1 MCAAVRFMVMYL
13 DESVDVFYTDGR
25 RLQLSSCGS
34 EFIIDKHKLSPSD
47 HPLHTRERVRQ
58 RTRFTISEYKMLV
71 VNALEFRNKYA
82 TRPYLPEELV
92 EVEFKKT
99 SMNAVTEVQWP
110 ASDTCN
116 ILRGPLEEMSVCSV
130 NGHAKLILSSS
141 GEEFTVEFICRSSQ
155 SEVDSQYQGIQHKST
170 CLLGALTSKSVTGKD
185 LNTSANDQIHG
196 RTAAESVEPTSRTSS
211 KVDLYTKVI
220 QQYSRASYPQ
230 TWHYPLSLAVR
241 HLESQRTEINTGQP
255 ISSHADLQDAE
266 VQLPTELKSK
276 LPEALPLKCPSPHQ
290 HRWRY
295 EKVNP
300 DWLEQEVEVTTE
312 LVKVV
317 WCKGVIYRIID
328 GVTAVVEISP
338 GDGSVIR
345 SNGALANYFTHYKS
359 KAAHRDVNTVYYLS
373 GLPPDVPGQLYS
385 VRSVVTRASR
395 ILKCFIQAR
404 TSLRTHLSFFC
415 WKETAVCDCVNVVQE
430 VNVAGTGCFK
440 ALSDGAA
447 EVLFL
452 NGVRAQMM
460 WTSDSYT
467 PAQKLTAEV
476 RASERWCQISLPDG
490 HQTLVQVDKNK
501 PYQRYVSAL
510 VEWCEWVKQTE
521 QSKSIEG
528 VAFSDSA
535 HSNTHQPITYRS
547 VVSELEKIKRFNF
560 LLENSRVLGSAGRSL
575 GCERSSDLCEV
586 KLTDNCISEA
596 LEKTSKAIRDINTL
610 LSEKP

>member
-1 MCAAVRFMVMYL
+1 MCAAVRFMVMYV

-58 RTRFTISEYKMLV
+58 RTRFTISEYKTLV

-82 TRPYLPEELV
+82 TRPYLPEELI
-92 EVEFKKT
+92 EVENKKT
-99 SMNAVTEVQWP
+99 FMNAVTEVQWP
-110 ASDTCN
+110 ASDTCD
-116 ILRGPLEEMSVCSV
+116 ILRGPLEETSVCSV
-130 NGHAKLILSSS
+130 DGHAKLILSSS

-170 CLLGALTSKSVTGKD
+170 DKD
-185 LNTSANDQIHG
+185 LNTSADAQIH
-196 RTAAESVEPTSRTSS
+196 RRPAAEFVEPTSKTSS

-230 TWHYPLSLAVR
+230 TWHYPLSLAVW
-241 HLESQRTEINTGQP
+241 HLESQRTERNTGQP
-255 ISSHADLQDAE
+255 TSSHADLQDGE

-276 LPEALPLKCPSPHQ
+276 LPDALPLKCPSPHQ

-317 WCKGVIYRIID
+317 WCKGIIYRVID

-359 KAAHRDVNTVYYLS
+359 IAAHRDTVYYLS

-404 TSLRTHLSFFC
+404 TSLRTHLPFLC

-430 VNVAGTGCFK
+430 VNVTGTGCFK
-440 ALSDGAA
+440 ALSDGIAK
-447 EVLFL
+447 VLFL

-460 WTSDSYT
+460 WSSDSYT

-476 RASERWCQISLPDG
+476 RPLERWCQISLPDG

-501 PYQRYVSAL
+501 PYERYVSAL
-510 VEWCEWVKQTE
+510 AEWCEWVKQTE

-528 VAFSDSA
+528 GALSDSA
-535 HSNTHQPITYRS
+535 HPNTHQPITYRS

-560 LLENSRVLGSAGRSL
+560 LLENSHVLGSAGRSL

-596 LEKTSKAIRDINTL
+596 LEKTSKAIQDINTL